1 MENSRW
7 KLNKERGEHLLVA
20 GFFLAILGF
29 VLGALKGDM
38 FDYIGLAVGASG
50 CWVLFWVLRGGKFI
64 TPPKWVL
71 HLFLWVNVSISALVI
86 VVTVGTLFFQW

>member
-20 GFFLAILGF
+20 GFFLAILGC
-29 VLGALKGDM
+29 VMGD
-38 FDYIGLAVGASG
+38 FIGLAVGTSG
-50 CWVLFWVLRGGKFI
+50 CWVLFWIFRCGKFI

-71 HLFLWVNVSISALVI
+71 HLFLGVNVSVSALVI
-86 VVTVGTLFFQW
+86 IVTVGTLFFQW